1 MVFEGETM
9 RRHTSLSFFAPTLVT
24 VLMASHMSLQA
35 QTAAAK
41 QISKDEVYFSIA
53 RQTNSITES
62 PVSAI
67 VAEVDGVI
75 EVVEIKGEAD
85 GKSLVTVKER
95 TPSSAAYT
103 NKSTRL
109 KFAPP
114 SSGSQWTWV
123 EFEENRKF
131 YPVEKI
137 FPYVKD
143 ELGKRRKLIDT
154 KWSVLLASI
163 NKQGESANK
172 VLETAKSVI
181 KADPPPLATLT
192 NARNNLN
199 QAVKDN
205 AKEGIIDAYRELA
218 QQSEPINAL
227 GETYPDLKANDAY
240 LRLLEEYKNSI
251 NMTAAARKDYVQ
263 TVEAYNETLLRL
275 PFALVAY
282 GLHFSKIESN
292 ISAE

>member
-1 MVFEGETM
+1 M
-9 RRHTSLSFFAPTLVT
+9 RRPKSLSFFAPTFLT
-24 VLMASHMSLQA
+24 VLMASHLSLQA

-53 RQTNSITES
+53 RQINSVSEN

-75 EVVEIKGEAD
+75 EVEGIKAEAD

-95 TPSSAAYT
+95 TPSSSAYT

-109 KFAPP
+109 KFSPP
-114 SSGSQWTWV
+114 ASGSQWTWV

-143 ELGKRRKLIDT
+143 ELGKRRKSVDT
-154 KWSVLLASI
+154 KWSSLLASI
-163 NKQGESANK
+163 VRQGASANK
-172 VLETAKSVI
+172 VLETVKSVI
-181 KADPPPLATLT
+181 KADPPPLAALT
-192 NARNNLN
+192 NVRNNLN

-205 AKEGIIDAYRELA
+205 VKEGIIDAYRELA
-218 QQSEPINAL
+218 RQAEPINAL

-240 LRLLEEYKNSI
+240 LRLIEEYKNSI
-251 NMTAAARKDYVQ
+251 NVTNAARKEYVQ
-263 TVEAYNETLLRL
+263 TVEAYNEALLRL

-282 GLHFSKIESN
+282 GLQFTKIEPN

>member
-1 MVFEGETM
+1 M
-9 RRHTSLSFFAPTLVT
+9 RRPKSLSFFAPTFVT
-24 VLMASHMSLQA
+24 VLMASHLSLQA
-35 QTAAAK
+35 QTASAK

-53 RQTNSITES
+53 RQIHSISEN
-62 PVSAI
+62 PVSAV
-67 VAEVDGVI
+67 VAELDGVV
-75 EVVEIKGEAD
+75 EVVNITAEAD

-103 NKSTRL
+103 NKTTRL

-114 SSGSQWTWV
+114 SGGSQWTWV

-154 KWSVLLASI
+154 KWAALLASI
-163 NKQGESANK
+163 VKQGESANK
-172 VLETAKSVI
+172 ALDTAKSVI
-181 KADPPPLATLT
+181 KAEPPPLAALT
-192 NARNNLN
+192 NVRNNLN
-199 QAVKDN
+199 QAIKDN
-205 AKEGIIDAYRELA
+205 AKEGIIDAYRELG
-218 QQSEPINAL
+218 QQAEPINAL

-251 NMTAAARKDYVQ
+251 NVTNAARKDYVQ
-263 TVEAYNETLLRL
+263 TVEAYNEIILRL
-275 PFALVAY
+275 PYALVAY
-282 GLHFSKIESN
+282 GLQFTKIEPN

>member
-1 MVFEGETM
+1 M
-9 RRHTSLSFFAPTLVT
+9 RRPKSLSFFAPTFVT
-24 VLMASHMSLQA
+24 VLMASHLSLQA
-35 QTAAAK
+35 QTASAK
-41 QISKDEVYFSIA
+41 QIGKDEVYFSIA
-53 RQTNSITES
+53 RQIHSISEN
-62 PVSAI
+62 PVSAV
-67 VAEVDGVI
+67 VAELDGVV
-75 EVVEIKGEAD
+75 EVVNITAEAD

-103 NKSTRL
+103 NKTTRL

-114 SSGSQWTWV
+114 SGGSQWTWV

-154 KWSVLLASI
+154 KWAALLASI
-163 NKQGESANK
+163 VKQGESANK
-172 VLETAKSVI
+172 ALDTAKSVI
-181 KADPPPLATLT
+181 KAEPPPLAALT
-192 NARNNLN
+192 NVRNNLN
-199 QAVKDN
+199 QAMKDN
-205 AKEGIIDAYRELA
+205 AKEGIIDAYRELG
-218 QQSEPINAL
+218 QQAEPINTL

-251 NMTAAARKDYVQ
+251 NVTNAARKDYVQ
-263 TVEAYNETLLRL
+263 TVEAYNEILLRL

-282 GLHFSKIESN
+282 GLQFTKIEPN